1 MKNKI
6 TYIFLFLLS
15 IQFGFSQEN
24 DARKVELE
32 KRRAQL
38 VEAKKNKR
46 NVNSE
51 DQSIEIEK
59 KQAEIEKRRAQL
71 IEAKKENFQD
81 RKERIK
87 SLKIAFISQ
96 KLVLTSEEAEKF
108 WPIYNKYEEKIMV
121 LKEAQVKLRLQ
132 KRNGTDEEAL
142 KKIEEAEEKEAEVM
156 ILKKK
161 MRAELIPVIS
171 AEKVLKLEQL
181 EQEFHRKLLEKLR
194 GRRGNPP
201 PPRR

>member
-1 MKNKI
+1 MKKI
-6 TYIFLFLLS
+6 IILFSFFLSLS
-15 IQFGFSQEN
+15 NYAQEN
-24 DARKVELE
+24 LDVKKTEIE

-38 VEAKKNKR
+38 VEARKSKK

-51 DQSIEIEK
+51 AQSIEIEK
-59 KQAEIEKRRAQL
+59 KQVEIERRRAQL

-96 KLVLTSEEAEKF
+96 KLALTSDEAEKF
-108 WPIYNKYEEKIMV
+108 WPIYNKYDEKIMV
-121 LKEAQVKLRLQ
+121 LKEAQMKLRLQ
-132 KRNGTDEEAL
+132 KRSGTDEEAL

-156 ILKKK
+156 ALKKK

-181 EQEFHRKLLEKLR
+181 EQEFHRKLLEKLKD
-194 GRRGNPP
+194 RRGNPP

>member
-1 MKNKI
+1 MKNI
-6 TYIFLFLLS
+6 IILFSLL
-15 IQFGFSQEN
+15 FSFNNYAQDN
-24 DARKVELE
+24 LDVKKAELE

-38 VEAKKNKR
+38 VEAKKGKR
-46 NVNSE
+46 NLNPEV
-51 DQSIEIEK
+51 QIIAFEK
-59 KQAEIEKRRAQL
+59 KKVEMIEKRAQL
-71 IEAKKENFQD
+71 LEARKEAYQD

-96 KLVLTSEEAEKF
+96 KLALTSDEAEKF
-108 WPIYNKYEEKIMV
+108 WPIYNKYDGKIMD
-121 LKEAQVKLRLQ
+121 LKEAQMKLRHQ

-156 ILKKK
+156 VLKKK

-181 EQEFHRKLLEKLR
+181 EQEFHRKLLEKLK